1 MMREL
6 KVAAP
11 FGTPASTVA
20 AAQIPM
26 MRELKVVFIS
36 ESV

>member
-6 KVAAP
+6 KALYQELEIIENE
-11 FGTPASTVA
+11 A

-26 MRELKVVFIS
+26 MRELKEHLS
-36 ESV
+36 S